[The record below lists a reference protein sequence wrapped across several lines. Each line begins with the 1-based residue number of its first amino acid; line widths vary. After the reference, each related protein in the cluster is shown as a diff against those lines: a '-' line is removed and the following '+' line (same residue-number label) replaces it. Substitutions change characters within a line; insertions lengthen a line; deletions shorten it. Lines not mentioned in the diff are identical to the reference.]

1 MFTLSATSTVS
12 YSINS
17 TPEAQSDL
25 HCIIYKRT
33 MFSTFFFLLACG
45 VCMCIMYVDACIC
58 MYTWICVE
66 VRSWHQV
73 FSLIALHLTY
83 FQGSNDDSS
92 KSYIYLI
99 AEFFFQGCPKSWLFY
114 GQIWAI
120 FNAGN
125 QEGGLVVISLLI
137 WKAEQRWIISANP
150 FGQKKQRIYTF
161 SLMIFMLEDR
171 SSM

>member
-17 TPEAQSDL
+17 RPEAQSDL

-33 MFSTFFFLLACG
+33 MFSTFFFFACLWCVYVYY
-45 VCMCIMYVDACIC
+45 VCRCLYMYI
-58 MYTWICVE
+58 WICVE

-83 FQGSNDDSS
+83 FQCSNDDSS

-99 AEFFFQGCPKSWLFY
+99 AEFFFQGCPKSWLFN

-125 QEGGLVVISLLI
+125 QEGGLVVINLLI

-150 FGQKKQRIYTF
+150 FGQKK
-161 SLMIFMLEDR
+161 
-171 SSM
+171 